1 MHSALSL
8 EEARNIVEQAFLP
21 HSCTTQTISE
31 DASFSFRVFDDSD
44 VELLSHTHVARSQY
58 ADAARLAGLIE
69 LARLELSK
77 DGYELTPWSMPWSNP
92 QSL

>member
-1 MHSALSL
+1 MSTPLSL
-8 EEARNIVEQAFLP
+8 EEARSIVEQAFLP
-21 HSCTTQTISE
+21 HACATQATLE
-31 DASFSFRVFDDSD
+31 DASFSFRVFDDSE
-44 VELLSHTHVARSQY
+44 VELLSQTHVARSQY

>member
-1 MHSALSL
+1 MSTALSL
-8 EEARNIVEQAFLP
+8 EEAQHIVEQAFLP
-21 HSCTTQTISE
+21 HACTTQAAPE
-31 DASFSFRVFDDSD
+31 DASFSFRVADDSE
-44 VELLSHTHVARSQY
+44 VVLLSQAHVARSQY

-92 QSL
+92 QNS

>member
-1 MHSALSL
+1 MSSAITL
-8 EEARNIVEQAFLP
+8 EEAMAIVEQAFLP
-21 HSCTTQTISE
+21 HACETRADRE

-44 VELLSHTHVARSQY
+44 VELLSQAHVARSQY
-58 ADAARLAGLIE
+58 GDPTRLAGLIE

-92 QSL
+92 QIG

>member
-1 MHSALSL
+1 MSVPLSL
-8 EEARNIVEQAFLP
+8 EEARRIVEQAFLP
-21 HSCTTQTISE
+21 HTCATQADRE
-31 DASFSFRVFDDSD
+31 DASFSFRVFDDSE
-44 VELLSHTHVARSQY
+44 VELLSQAHVARTQY

-92 QSL
+92 QTP